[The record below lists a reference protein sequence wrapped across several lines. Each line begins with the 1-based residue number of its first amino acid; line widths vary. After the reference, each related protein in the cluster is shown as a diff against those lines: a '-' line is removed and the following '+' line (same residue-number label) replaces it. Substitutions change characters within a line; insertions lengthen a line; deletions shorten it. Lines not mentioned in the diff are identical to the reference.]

1 LAIHYCCNRFTA
13 PQRIGAGEFLIE
25 LDDFFISR
33 QYFNRALQFLLVA
46 SADCRLVLDVCSSG
60 AMGSQPMLTLDF
72 IFMLDAAR

>member
-46 SADCRLVLDVCSSG
+46 SADCRLVLHVLFEWGHLFPADDDPRLHIY
-60 AMGSQPMLTLDF
+60 A
-72 IFMLDAAR
+72 